1 MEACYMSELIAMYC
15 NLLDI
20 LANLYKVSCIS
31 LHNRRKLLL
40 HHVTTAR
47 YSCFLKEDFSE
58 DYKVL
63 MGQQLLSKVRN
74 VLGFTFYMQFR
85 KSLFFCSLRDA
96 IVW

>member
-47 YSCFLKEDFSE
+47 YSCFLKQDFSE

-63 MGQQLLSKVRN
+63 MGRATSFQGEKCSWLYILYAIQKEPFLL
-74 VLGFTFYMQFR
+74 FPP
-85 KSLFFCSLRDA
+85 
-96 IVW
+96 